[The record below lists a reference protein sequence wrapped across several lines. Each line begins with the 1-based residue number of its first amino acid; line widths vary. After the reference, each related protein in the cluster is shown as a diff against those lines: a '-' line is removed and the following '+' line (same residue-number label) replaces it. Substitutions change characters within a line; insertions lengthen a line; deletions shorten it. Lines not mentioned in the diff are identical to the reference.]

1 MSYIL
6 LSGVCL
12 AGFIALYI
20 VQRRTPGTRIVGIA
34 NGICGGIGTLL
45 YPTVIWLL
53 RYLLH
58 GESDPDF
65 VSWAWDA
72 FALYLRFAWIVTS
85 ALLCLTI
92 LACVFSPCTKAH
104 RGSTRLRLLVSL
116 FSSAALLLTGPFY
129 AFMTETDRLPLS
141 ALVLTVSFASAL
153 SMRWH
158 AFAEWIRQRCIAKKG
173 TPPTAEKAQDL

>member
-72 FALYLRFAWIVTS
+72 FALYLRFAWIVTG

-92 LACVFSPCTKAH
+92 LACV
-104 RGSTRLRLLVSL
+104 